1 MDRAIPAEI
10 ESRSAPA
17 QRDPHGAGG
26 ALARAALILA
36 AIALPLGIW
45 LPMLEAQRLVF
56 FREAYSLFDVAWSL
70 VDTRSYLLAG
80 TVIVFSMIFPV
91 AKLLTLIWL
100 HVAPPHLVS
109 RRALYWIE
117 MLGKWTMMDV
127 LIAALFVFTIGRG
140 GLSSLGEQ
148 PGVWFFTFA
157 ALMLMLASGRIAAA
171 HRKVSN
177 NG

>member
-10 ESRSAPA
+10 EARSAPA

-26 ALARAALILA
+26 ALARACLILA
-36 AIALPLGIW
+36 GLALPLGIW

-56 FREAYSLFDVAWSL
+56 FRDAYSLFDVAQSL
-70 VDTRSYLLAG
+70 VDGRNYLLAG
-80 TVIVFSMIFPV
+80 TVILFSMVFPV
-91 AKLLTLIWL
+91 AKLFTLTWL
-100 HVAPPHLVS
+100 HIAPPRRVS
-109 RRALYWIE
+109 HRALYWIE

-148 PGVWFFTFA
+148 PGIWFFTFA

-171 HRKVSN
+171 HRKLA
-177 NG
+177 

>member
-56 FREAYSLFDVAWSL
+56 FREAYSLFEVAWSL

-100 HVAPPHLVS
+100 HVAPPHLVP

-171 HRKVSN
+171 HRKLSN

>member
-1 MDRAIPAEI
+1 M
-10 ESRSAPA
+10 
-17 QRDPHGAGG
+17 RDPHGAGG
-26 ALARAALILA
+26 ALARACLILA

-56 FREAYSLFDVAWSL
+56 FHESYSLFDVAQSL
-70 VDTRSYLLAG
+70 LDGRSYLLAG

-91 AKLLTLIWL
+91 AKLFALIWL
-100 HVAPPHLVS
+100 HVASSARVS
-109 RRALYWIE
+109 KRALYWIE

-171 HRKVSN
+171 HKKLAE
-177 NG
+177 